1 MTNKIKTINNNNNS
15 QGKPN
20 DFLTDF
26 YHKLCYIT
34 HYIVNQGPHV
44 KNVIITVM
52 ITIDERTNDV
62 NTF

>member
-1 MTNKIKTINNNNNS
+1 MINKIKTINNKNS
-15 QGKPN
+15 KGKHN
-20 DFLTDF
+20 DFLIDF
-26 YHKLCYIT
+26 YHKFCYIT

-52 ITIDERTNDV
+52 ITMDERTNNV